1 MAINRM
7 KIASHTEQQH
17 KSGNDYINIIE
28 KDGIIVFALAD
39 GAGNN
44 KNSDFASNFVS
55 QACKELLSNEKFDN
69 PDDFEFFLSD
79 LDEVIFNSKDWG
91 ETTAVV
97 GKIINNVI
105 MGASVGDSQAWLL
118 GADFDYQLT
127 EFQYAKPLLG
137 SLDAKAIGFGPML
150 INDALVIGSDGL
162 FNYAKFSEIKKLSL
176 SEDLN
181 VQEIIDLAKNEA
193 NKLSDDASVIIIKKL

>member
-1 MAINRM
+1 M
-7 KIASHTEQQH
+7 KIVSLTEQQH

-44 KNSDFASNFVS
+44 KNSDFASNFVVE
-55 QACKELLSNEKFDN
+55 ACKELLSNEKFDN

-79 LDEVIFNSKDWG
+79 LDEIIFNSKNWG

-105 MGASVGDSQAWLL
+105 MGASVGESQAWLL
-118 GADFDYQLT
+118 GGDFDYQLT
-127 EFQYAKPLLG
+127 EFQYPKPLLG
-137 SLDAKAIGFGPML
+137 SMDAKPIGFGPML
-150 INDALVIGSDGL
+150 INDTLIIASDGL
-162 FNYAKFSEIKKLSL
+162 FNYAKFSEIRNLSL
-176 SEDLN
+176 SEN
-181 VQEIIDLAKNEA
+181 TNAQELIDLAKNEA
-193 NKLSDDASVIIIKKL
+193 NKLSDDTSVIVIKKL